1 MGLSDRLSNATK
13 GVRPSDG
20 VSGGGSLIGATVRR
34 RKDAIA
40 DSSRRLKVKVHN
52 KLFET
57 IDVAKLETL
66 EPAMVST
73 KVTAAINDILN
84 EDGRLLTDS
93 DRGKLIE
100 ELKNELLGLGPL
112 EPLLRDDE
120 ITDIL
125 VNGHNQVYVEKRGKL
140 HATDVVFQDDQH
152 LMLIIDRIV
161 SRVGRRVDESSPMVD
176 ARLPDGSRINAI
188 IPPLALDGP
197 ALSIRR
203 FGKHRFDIGA
213 LVEKDALTWDLV
225 EFLLAVVRARLNVI
239 VCGGTGSGK
248 TTMLNCL
255 SAFVPENERIV
266 TIEDSAE
273 LSLQQPHV
281 VRLETRPSNLEGRG
295 EVTQRDLVKN
305 CLRMRP
311 DRIVVGEVRGAE
323 VFDMLQAMSTG
334 HDGSIATIHANSP
347 RECLGRLEM
356 MMLLSGVSIPQRAM
370 RQQIASAVNIIVH
383 VSRLSDGSRK
393 VMKISEISGM
403 EGEMIMMQ
411 DLFEFVRARHHRRRK
426 NQRQFSID
434 RHSFHLHPTPRNGR
448 LQNRIESHQNGRAM
462 SPGDLLI
469 PVAVAGFVL
478 VALRAVVHAPRQS
491 PSGQSHRHAPH
502 GAPGR
507 NAGST
512 DISRTD
518 RPRLSGREFLS
529 WFYRLNLLQKLEEN
543 LWQAGIYA
551 RIADVLL
558 VILLMFAAGLAVG
571 QAIWGK
577 VLISIGIGAGV
588 AMLPIIYIR
597 VRRQR
602 RIKAFAK
609 QLPYALD
616 LIKSSLEAGHTLL
629 RGLQVVVT
637 EFADPISSEFRSAI
651 EQSRL
656 GLPLARALEE
666 MLKRV
671 PQEDLRLLVVGVAR
685 SIRSRQ
691 LAAR

>member
-1 MGLSDRLSNATK
+1 MRLTDRLSNAPK
-13 GVRPSDG
+13 GIHPPENPG
-20 VSGGGSLIGATVRR
+20 GGGSLIGATVRR

-57 IDVAKLETL
+57 IDVSKLETL
-66 EPAMVST
+66 EPAMVSA

-84 EDGRLLTDS
+84 EDGGRLLTDT
-93 DRGKLIE
+93 DRGRLIE

-125 VNGHNQVYVEKRGKL
+125 VNGYNQVYVEKRGKL
-140 HATDVVFQDDQH
+140 HASDVVFQDDQH
-152 LMLIIDRIV
+152 LMMIIDRIV

-255 SAFVPENERIV
+255 SAFFPEDERIV

-281 VRLETRPSNLEGRG
+281 VRLETRPPNLEGRG
-295 EVTQRDLVKN
+295 EVTQRELVKN

-334 HDGSIATIHANSP
+334 HDGSIATIHSNSP
-347 RECLGRLEM
+347 RECPSRLEM

-393 VMKISEISGM
+393 VMRISEISGM
-403 EGEMIMMQ
+403 EGEMITMQ
-411 DLFEFVRARHHRRRK
+411 DLFEFVRA
-426 NQRQFSID
+426 D
-434 RHSFHLHPTPRNGR
+434 TTPAGKING
-448 LQNRIESHQNGRAM
+448 A
-462 SPGDLLI
+462 
-469 PVAVAGFVL
+469 F
-478 VALRAVVHAPRQS
+478 QS
-491 PSGQSHRHAPH
+491 TG
-502 GAPGR
+502 
-507 NAGST
+507 
-512 DISRTD
+512 
-518 RPRLSGREFLS
+518 
-529 WFYRLNLLQKLEEN
+529 
-543 LWQAGIYA
+543 
-551 RIADVLL
+551 
-558 VILLMFAAGLAVG
+558 
-571 QAIWGK
+571 
-577 VLISIGIGAGV
+577 
-588 AMLPIIYIR
+588 
-597 VRRQR
+597 
-602 RIKAFAK
+602 
-609 QLPYALD
+609 
-616 LIKSSLEAGHTLL
+616 
-629 RGLQVVVT
+629 
-637 EFADPISSEFRSAI
+637 
-651 EQSRL
+651 
-656 GLPLARALEE
+656 
-666 MLKRV
+666 
-671 PQEDLRLLVVGVAR
+671 
-685 SIRSRQ
+685 IRSTYTQR
-691 LAAR
+691 LETAGYKTDSKVIKMAAR